1 MFKRAHLTADEI
13 IRRNFRNSQGN
24 QFSAIGIYP
33 LRDGNLTRFIAM
45 DFDSASWEND
55 ARYILKTARSIGIP
69 MLWEISCSGNGA
81 HLWIFFSEDIQASK
95 ARKLAFCIIDKTRE
109 RYPSLT
115 MDSYDRLFP
124 SQDRLSKDGIGN
136 LILMPLIS
144 SAAVHGRTVFLDDN
158 QIPIPLDRQLQY
170 LARVHKLSA
179 VEVDAYLS
187 AAKAGCMD
195 NSDFILSDD
204 DINPGWIRNIP
215 KLESDD
221 FIGEIILYLSS
232 GISFDKRCL
241 STRAQEALR
250 RLSTIYNPEYYKY
263 VARHDGYRGTLCSRI
278 PLYEENDRVLKLPR
292 GMFPKGVRILQS
304 IGIRYSIE
312 DYRVCGTDLKA
323 SFLKALRPEQ
333 EKALSGVLSKDIGL
347 LACAPGFGKTVVA
360 FAVITA
366 RRERTLII
374 VPTTALLEQWVSGI
388 NEFMKI
394 SESDSAFH
402 TPKGR
407 KRKVPGIMGGGKD
420 RLSGIIDV
428 ATLQSL
434 CAKIDGGNLSWISSY
449 GMVIVDECHHIAAE
463 KAREILRNMR
473 SRYVLG
479 LSATVKRADGLES
492 IVYAECGSVVF
503 SVTTSQM
510 AYQRGI
516 RQEFIPHFLETAYR
530 NEKNFTEVLNRIS
543 ADSDRSFAIAEN
555 IADACRKG
563 RRILVLSRR
572 KIQNNLLSEAFET
585 YGIRCTVLDGE
596 MSSEY
601 ISSSL
606 SKLKGEEHIVL
617 IGTDKLLGE
626 GVDIPVLDTLFLVS
640 PFMQLGIITQCAG
653 RLLRI
658 SHGKSD
664 VTIHDYVDYRIP
676 MFRQMFARRISIYRK
691 LGYISGESTE
701 TPYPKIIFTQDDY
714 LEKLIQDIEKA
725 RTRII
730 ISASFVAVSA
740 VTESIISAVSDASIK
755 GVDVEFRMKSEGI
768 FPAVSAMFS
777 KYLISPRTAGNPQNF
792 IVIDM
797 KISWYGQFNPMGQ
810 GNISSEDGL
819 SILRILDE
827 EAAVCLSADDLVG
840 Y

>member
-55 ARYILKTARSIGIP
+55 ARCILKTARSIGIP
-69 MLWEISCSGNGA
+69 MLWEISCSSNGA
-81 HLWIFFSEDIQASK
+81 HLWIFFSEDIQTSK

-292 GMFPKGVRILQS
+292 GMFPKVVRILQS

-333 EKALSGVLSKDIGL
+333 EKTLSGVLSKDIGL

-374 VPTTALLEQWVSGI
+374 VPTTALLEQWISGI

-407 KRKVPGIMGGGKD
+407 KRKSLV
-420 RLSGIIDV
+420 LWV
-428 ATLQSL
+428 AE
-434 CAKIDGGNLSWISSY
+434 KID
-449 GMVIVDECHHIAAE
+449 
-463 KAREILRNMR
+463 
-473 SRYVLG
+473 
-479 LSATVKRADGLES
+479 
-492 IVYAECGSVVF
+492 
-503 SVTTSQM
+503 
-510 AYQRGI
+510 
-516 RQEFIPHFLETAYR
+516 
-530 NEKNFTEVLNRIS
+530 
-543 ADSDRSFAIAEN
+543 
-555 IADACRKG
+555 
-563 RRILVLSRR
+563 
-572 KIQNNLLSEAFET
+572 
-585 YGIRCTVLDGE
+585 
-596 MSSEY
+596 
-601 ISSSL
+601 
-606 SKLKGEEHIVL
+606 
-617 IGTDKLLGE
+617 
-626 GVDIPVLDTLFLVS
+626 
-640 PFMQLGIITQCAG
+640 
-653 RLLRI
+653 
-658 SHGKSD
+658 
-664 VTIHDYVDYRIP
+664 
-676 MFRQMFARRISIYRK
+676 
-691 LGYISGESTE
+691 
-701 TPYPKIIFTQDDY
+701 YP
-714 LEKLIQDIEKA
+714 E
-725 RTRII
+725 
-730 ISASFVAVSA
+730 
-740 VTESIISAVSDASIK
+740 
-755 GVDVEFRMKSEGI
+755 
-768 FPAVSAMFS
+768 
-777 KYLISPRTAGNPQNF
+777 
-792 IVIDM
+792 
-797 KISWYGQFNPMGQ
+797 
-810 GNISSEDGL
+810 
-819 SILRILDE
+819 
-827 EAAVCLSADDLVG
+827 
-840 Y
+840 